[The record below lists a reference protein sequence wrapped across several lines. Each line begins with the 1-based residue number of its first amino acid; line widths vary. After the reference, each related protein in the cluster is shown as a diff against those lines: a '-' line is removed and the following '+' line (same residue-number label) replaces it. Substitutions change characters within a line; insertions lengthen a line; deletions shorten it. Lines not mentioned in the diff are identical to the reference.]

1 LTPVESLK
9 FVEEHMV
16 PAYPL
21 GDYKVAAGVVQI
33 KV

>member
-1 LTPVESLK
+1 LK

-16 PAYPL
+16 PAFPL
-21 GDYKVAAGVVQI
+21 GDYKVTAGVAQI

>member
-1 LTPVESLK
+1 VKALK

-21 GDYKVAAGVVQI
+21 VDCKLSEAI
-33 KV
+33 KQVKI

>member
-1 LTPVESLK
+1 
-9 FVEEHMV
+9 VEEHMV

-21 GDYKVAAGVVQI
+21 GDFKVAAGVAQV